1 MDINKQDT
9 EKDKQAESGRWGRRV
24 KYLMAATMAA
34 SGASGYV
41 RHSGDAGKLPCRRP
55 APGIKAYSLFPGTA
69 GNGHAVRYAATC
81 KQVIM
86 CTRTRAYLTLLREYK
101 AEIVMIV
108 GFAAAAIMYADMRTF
123 INEQTR
129 TLTEINLRLSNLE
142 HQTQK

>member
-1 MDINKQDT
+1 
-9 EKDKQAESGRWGRRV
+9 
-24 KYLMAATMAA
+24 
-34 SGASGYV
+34 
-41 RHSGDAGKLPCRRP
+41 
-55 APGIKAYSLFPGTA
+55 
-69 GNGHAVRYAATC
+69 
-81 KQVIM
+81 M

-108 GFAAAAIMYADMRTF
+108 GVAAAAIMYADMRTF

>member
-1 MDINKQDT
+1 
-9 EKDKQAESGRWGRRV
+9 
-24 KYLMAATMAA
+24 
-34 SGASGYV
+34 
-41 RHSGDAGKLPCRRP
+41 
-55 APGIKAYSLFPGTA
+55 
-69 GNGHAVRYAATC
+69 
-81 KQVIM
+81 M

-108 GFAAAAIMYADMRTF
+108 GFAAAAIMYADMRTY

>member
-1 MDINKQDT
+1 
-9 EKDKQAESGRWGRRV
+9 
-24 KYLMAATMAA
+24 
-34 SGASGYV
+34 
-41 RHSGDAGKLPCRRP
+41 
-55 APGIKAYSLFPGTA
+55 
-69 GNGHAVRYAATC
+69 
-81 KQVIM
+81 M

-142 HQTQK
+142 HQTQNKYRTRPRPECIRLVNHL